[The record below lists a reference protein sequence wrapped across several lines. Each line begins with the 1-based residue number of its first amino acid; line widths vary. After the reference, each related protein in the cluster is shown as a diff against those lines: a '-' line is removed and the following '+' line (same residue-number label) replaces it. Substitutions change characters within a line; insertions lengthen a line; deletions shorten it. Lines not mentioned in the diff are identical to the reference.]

1 MQSLRAGIRKTQRR
15 MTDIDLFSPFRLGP
29 LTLPNRIV
37 MAPMTRN
44 RAGPG
49 DAPTALNATY
59 YAQRAGAGLIVA
71 EASQVSPQGLGYPHT
86 PGIHSAE
93 QIAGWKLVTDAVHAA
108 GGRIFLQLWH
118 VGRISHPSLQPG
130 GALPVAPSAIA
141 PAGQAW
147 TLDGMKPYVTPR
159 ALETAEIPGIIGQ
172 YRQGAA
178 NAKAAGFDGVEVHA
192 AHGYLLDQF
201 LRDRTNH
208 RTDKY
213 GGSAENRARL
223 IVEVMEAVGERVGW
237 RSHRRASVADQSG
250 LQRHFRQRPGANF
263 LHRGARARP
272 AWPWLSASCRAR
284 TGRSDPHPTLPRK
297 RGRNGRGPAR
307 RGVLPP
313 AVARRARRQ
322 QGLRP
327 RSRQRGS
334 AQRRA
339 PIWSH
344 SPRCLSPTR
353 ICPNASAAA
362 PRSIRPNARPITA
375 AAPRD
380 IPTIRRLGREREGAA
395 GHCVSVRA
403 TRKPRLKYTLR
414 DVIKRRLPERTESG
428 TTFQVP
434 PRATRLS
441 QSVPAVHAEPS
452 CGAPV

>member
-1 MQSLRAGIRKTQRR
+1 

-29 LTLPNRIV
+29 LALPNRIV

-86 PGIHSAE
+86 PGIYSDA

-159 ALETAEIPGIIGQ
+159 ALETAEIPDLVGQ
-172 YRQGAA
+172 YRQAAA

-201 LRDRTNH
+201 LRDKTNH

-213 GGSAENRARL
+213 GGTAENRARL
-223 IVEVMEAVGERVGW
+223 VVDVMEAVAGVWGGD
-237 RSHRRASVADQSG
+237 RA
-250 LQRHFRQRPGANF
+250 
-263 LHRGARARP
+263 
-272 AWPWLSASCRAR
+272 
-284 TGRSDPHPTLPRK
+284 
-297 RGRNGRGPAR
+297 
-307 RGVLPP
+307 GV
-313 AVARRARRQ
+313 
-322 QGLRP
+322 
-327 RSRQRGS
+327 
-334 AQRRA
+334 
-339 PIWSH
+339 H
-344 SPRCLSPTR
+344 LSPTNLAFND
-353 ICPNASAAA
+353 ISDSDPAQTFS
-362 PRSIRPNARPITA
+362 TA
-375 AAPRD
+375 VRTLD
-380 IPTIRRLGREREGAA
+380 RLGLAYLHLVEPGPADPVGPGPRLDAAFFRPLWRSALVVNKAYDLDRANAVLRSGAA
-395 GHCVSVRA
+395 DLVSFA
-403 TRKPRLKYTLR
+403 TLFIANP
-414 DVIKRRLPERTESG
+414 DLPER
-428 TTFQVP
+428 F
-434 PRATRLS
+434 RR
-441 QSVPAVHAEPS
+441 
-452 CGAPV
+452 GAPFNPPERKTYYGGAAAGYTDYPALDA